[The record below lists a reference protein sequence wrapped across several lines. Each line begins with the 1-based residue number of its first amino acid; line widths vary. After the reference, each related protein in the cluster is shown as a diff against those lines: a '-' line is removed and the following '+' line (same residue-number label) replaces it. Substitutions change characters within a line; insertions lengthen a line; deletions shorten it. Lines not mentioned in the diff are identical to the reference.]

1 MERSPDK
8 RIQITK
14 RLLAEQLVRSAE
26 EKDLD
31 EITIKDLCA
40 KAGVSRVTFYKY
52 YSSINELMEETAENA
67 MKEVIPDEHSAGEPE
82 QLVRRLLLN
91 KPLYLLLIEKGYCE
105 DSIKTWLRRSA
116 VRGNLPEPQQNILAA
131 QMEYAVSG
139 LCGLL
144 RYCLEK
150 EPDLSVR
157 QLTDIILRFHES
169 WTQNVHETINL

>member
-1 MERSPDK
+1 MERSLDK
-8 RIQITK
+8 RIRMTK

-31 EITIKDLCA
+31 EITIKDLCD

-52 YSSINELMEETAENA
+52 YSSIDELMAETAENA
-67 MKEVIPDEHSAGEPE
+67 MKEVIPDELSETEPE
-82 QLVRRLLLN
+82 QLIRHLLLN

-105 DSIKTWLRRSA
+105 DSIKTWLKRSMA
-116 VRGNLPEPQQNILAA
+116 SGNLPETQQNILAA

-144 RYCLEK
+144 HYCLEE

-169 WTQNVHETINL
+169 WTQDVHETINL